1 MSERQRI
8 RVGRR
13 AFEVSNLRK
22 VLFPD
27 DGITKGDLIAYYTRV
42 AELMRPHLKHRP
54 VAMERYPDGIRG
66 PRIFHKDVPD
76 HFPDWIERV
85 RVRKAGGSLQQ
96 VVCSEAA
103 TLAYLANQA
112 CITPHVFLSRIDRI
126 DEPDQMIFDLDP
138 PGDGFED
145 ARKAAIALRGLLD
158 ELALPSFVKTT
169 GGKGLHVLVPLD
181 RSAGFDEV
189 RSFARDV
196 ADVLIERDPDH
207 LTRAPRKER
216 RDGRL
221 FLDVMRTAYAQTA
234 APPYAVRARPG
245 APIATPLDWNEVED
259 RSLRPSRFTMSTID
273 ARLERDGDPG
283 RGFRR
288 RSRSL
293 RSARDRLDRLQRE
306 GSDDRTSVAR

>member
-1 MSERQRI
+1 MSERQPI

-13 AFEVSNLRK
+13 TFEVSNLHK

-27 DGITKGDLIAYYTRV
+27 DGITKGDLIEHYERV
-42 AELMRPHLKHRP
+42 AELMLPHVKQRPA
-54 VAMERYPDGIRG
+54 AMERYPDGIRG

-76 HFPDWIERV
+76 YFPDWIGRV

-103 TLAYLANQA
+103 TLTYLANQA
-112 CITPHVFLSRIDRI
+112 CITPHVFLSRVDRI

-138 PGDGFED
+138 PGEGFDD
-145 ARKAAIALRGLLD
+145 ARKVALSLRGLLD

-169 GGKGLHVLVPLD
+169 GGKGLHVVVPLD

-189 RSFARDV
+189 RTFARDV
-196 ADVLIERDPDH
+196 ADVLIERDPDN

-216 RDGRL
+216 RGGRL
-221 FLDVMRTAYAQTA
+221 FLDVMRNAYAQTA

-245 APIATPLDWNEVED
+245 APIATPLDWTEVED
-259 RSLRPSRFTMSTID
+259 RSLRPSRFTMSTIGGK
-273 ARLERDGDPG
+273 LERDDDPW

-288 RSRSL
+288 RGRSL
-293 RSARDRLDRLQRE
+293 RSARARLDRMHRE
-306 GSDDRTSVAR
+306 GSAERKRVAR

>member
-1 MSERQRI
+1 MSGRHPI

-13 AFEVSNLRK
+13 TFEVSNLQK

-27 DGITKGDLIAYYTRV
+27 DGITKGELIEYYTRV
-42 AELMRPHLKHRP
+42 AEPMLPHVTHRP
-54 VAMERYPDGIRG
+54 AAMERYPDGIRG

-85 RVRKAGGSLQQ
+85 RVRKAGGSLHQ

-138 PGDGFED
+138 PGEGFGD
-145 ARKAAIALRGLLD
+145 ARRVALSLRSLLD

-169 GGKGLHVLVPLD
+169 GGKGLHVMVPLD

-189 RSFARDV
+189 RAFARDV
-196 ADVLIERDPDH
+196 ADVLIERAPDN
-207 LTRAPRKER
+207 LTREPRKER
-216 RDGRL
+216 RRGRL
-221 FLDVMRTAYAQTA
+221 FLDVMRNAYAQTV
-234 APPYAVRARPG
+234 APAYAVRARPT
-245 APIATPLDWNEVED
+245 APVAMPLDWNEVED
-259 RSLRPSRFTMSTID
+259 RSLRPSRFTMSTIG
-273 ARLERDGDPG
+273 ARLERDGDPW

-293 RSARDRLDRLQRE
+293 RSARGRLDRLRRE
-306 GSDDRTSVAR
+306 DADMPRRAVR